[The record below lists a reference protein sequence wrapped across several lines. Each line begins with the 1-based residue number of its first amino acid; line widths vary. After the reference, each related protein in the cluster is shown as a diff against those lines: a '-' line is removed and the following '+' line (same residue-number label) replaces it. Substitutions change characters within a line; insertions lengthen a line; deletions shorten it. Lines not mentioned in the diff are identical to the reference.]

1 MSLEDKVQMKT
12 YLMSKICTKKSNNRK
27 QISIKMT
34 QLLKMIKLM
43 HFCLQIKMKINLG
56 KWLMQLY
63 KRRKKQKL
71 ISNFVILMK

>member
-1 MSLEDKVQMKT
+1 MSSEDKVQMKT

-43 HFCLQIKMKINLG
+43 HCCLQIKMKIN
-56 KWLMQLY
+56 
-63 KRRKKQKL
+63 
-71 ISNFVILMK
+71 